1 VFPRRHS
8 AGFSLVSVIG
18 TFEPSCNFMKLSA
31 ILRINIIEELNTD
44 GSMGH
49 GVYMLQVNDIRIP
62 LLIMELKGELGDGDC
77 DPSLK

>member
-1 VFPRRHS
+1 
-8 AGFSLVSVIG
+8 
-18 TFEPSCNFMKLSA
+18 MKLSA

-62 LLIMELKGELGDGDC
+62 LLIMELKGELGDGDSC
-77 DPSLK
+77 DPSTQVGIALRRS